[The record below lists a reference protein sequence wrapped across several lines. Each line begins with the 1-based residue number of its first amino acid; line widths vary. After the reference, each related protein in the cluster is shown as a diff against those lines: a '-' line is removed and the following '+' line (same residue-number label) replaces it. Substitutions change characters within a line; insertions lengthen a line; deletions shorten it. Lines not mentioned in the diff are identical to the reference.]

1 MVSERIDNVTQT
13 TSHFKANPALSGAV
27 LMLMAGIAFAGVNV
41 AVQWAG
47 MVNGISPAATA
58 FWQYF
63 FGFLFAVPL
72 IWRQGLSALA
82 TKRPLLHLARIVLA
96 AAGVQIWVM
105 ALAHVPLWQ
114 AIALSMT
121 SPFFVLAGAALM
133 LRERVTLARI
143 GATLFGFAGAL
154 IIIAPWSEAFTPYA
168 LLPVLA
174 AALWAGTSLITK
186 QLTRSETPES
196 IALYLLLLLTPINFA
211 LYLGTG
217 FEMPPVEGWSILL
230 TAGLLTAA
238 AQYVLTRAYAVADAA
253 YLQPFEDLKLPLN
266 IVLGWV
272 VFGFAPDAAFWLG
285 AAMIVMGSIYIMRHE
300 GRALRA
306 A

>member
-1 MVSERIDNVTQT
+1 VTRT
-13 TSHFKANPALSGAV
+13 TSLSKPNPALSGAV
-27 LMLMAGIAFAGVNV
+27 LMALAGIAFAGVNI

-47 MVNGISPAATA
+47 MINGISSTATA

-63 FGFLFAVPL
+63 FGFLFALPL
-72 IWRQGLSALA
+72 IWHQGFSAMR
-82 TKRPLLHLARIVLA
+82 TKRPLLHIARIVLA
-96 AAGVQIWVM
+96 AAGVQIWVV

-133 LRERVTLARI
+133 LRERVTLARV

-154 IIIAPWSEAFTPYA
+154 IIIAPWSEQFTPHA
-168 LLPVLA
+168 LLPVVA

-186 QLTRSETPES
+186 ELTRSETPEA
-196 IALYLLLLLTPINFA
+196 IALYLMLLLTPINFA
-211 LYLGTG
+211 LYLGSG
-217 FEMPPVEGWSILL
+217 FEMPPIGGWSILL

-238 AQYVLTRAYAVADAA
+238 AQYILTRAYAVADAA

-266 IVLGWV
+266 IILGWI
-272 VFGFAPDAAFWLG
+272 VFGFAPDAAFWPG
-285 AAMIVMGSIYIMRHE
+285 AVMIVLGSIYIMGRE
-300 GRALRA
+300 GRVTRA

>member
-1 MVSERIDNVTQT
+1 MAQT
-13 TSHFKANPALSGAV
+13 TSYFKSNPALSGAT

-63 FGFLFAVPL
+63 FGFLFAIPL

-82 TKRPLLHLARIVLA
+82 TRRPVLHFARIVLA
-96 AAGVQIWVM
+96 VAGVQVWVM

-121 SPFFVLAGAALM
+121 SPFFVLAGAGLV
-133 LRERVTLARI
+133 LRENVTLTRV
-143 GATLFGFAGAL
+143 GATVFGFIGAL
-154 IIIAPWSEAFTPYA
+154 IIIAPWSETFSPYS
-168 LLPVLA
+168 LLPVLS

-186 QLTRSETPES
+186 QLTRSESPES
-196 IALYLLLLLTPINFA
+196 IALYLMLLLTPINFV
-211 LYLGTG
+211 LYLGSG
-217 FEMPPVEGWSILL
+217 FEIPPAAGWTILL

-238 AQYVLTRAYAVADAA
+238 AQYVLTRAYAIADAA
-253 YLQPFEDLKLPLN
+253 YLQPFDDLKLPLN
-266 IVLGWV
+266 IVLSWI
-272 VFGFAPDAAFWLG
+272 VFGFAPDAGFWPG
-285 AAMIVMGSIYIMRHE
+285 AAMIVMASLFIMRQE
-300 GRALRA
+300 ARARTA
-306 A
+306 AA